1 MKLLNNIITQRGGIF
16 RIKQNQKPKTQ
27 SIKNLNSVDKQF
39 ILLHNAVQFC
49 FNEIAKINKWS
60 AKDINDA
67 LNEYFNKPK
76 GIKKINDFQIIKQ
89 GGSGNSYNTLNKFL
103 QWMRGGIHMG
113 IGAMVGTFDTPCN
126 VIISLI
132 AIGTWCVV
140 VYNTINN
147 ISPDEARRSLAQPVQ
162 YVIYNKA
169 PELYEMEEN
178 VTKYMVDYV
187 DKNISL
193 RIKDILYQVTD
204 STTIINTV
212 RTVFWESNLY
222 TLFIVKPISCLLSP
236 IIPSCKVNC
245 GVVDERKRSGKRSKK
260 RSGKRSG
267 SKKRSGNKKR
277 SSKRSK
283 KRSSSKSIYLTPR
296 EE

>member
-1 MKLLNNIITQRGGIF
+1 MKLPNNIITQRGGIL
-16 RIKQNQKPKTQ
+16 RIKPKPKTQ
-27 SIKNLNSVDKQF
+27 RIKNVNSVDKQF

-76 GIKKINDFQIIKQ
+76 SIKKINDLKIIKQ

-169 PELYEMEEN
+169 PELYEMEED

-187 DKNISL
+187 NNNISL
-193 RIKDILYQVTD
+193 RIKDILYQFTD

-236 IIPSCKVNC
+236 IIPSCMVNC
-245 GVVDERKRSGKRSKK
+245 GINIKSK
-260 RSGKRSG
+260 
-267 SKKRSGNKKR
+267 SK
-277 SSKRSK
+277 SKRKSK
-283 KRSSSKSIYLTPR
+283 RKSKSKSKRKSKSKSSKSKSSKSKTIYYTPK
-296 EE
+296 EQ